1 MRISEWSSDVCCTD
15 LGRGG
20 GLAGL
25 TVGGDDRFAD
35 VTRQING
42 DGGALAGRRGDR
54 DLAVRLAQEADAL
67 DEAEPGRLADR
78 LDGEKRIEHT
88 LEHHALH
95 AAAPFGHSYAD
106 ILPGGPH
113 VSVPR

>member
-15 LGRGG
+15 HGRGG

-54 DLAVRLAQEADAL
+54 DLAVRLAQEAEDLA
-67 DEAEPGRLADR
+67 EAEPGALADR
-78 LDGEKRIEHT
+78 LGGEKRLEHT
-88 LEHHALH
+88 LQHHGRH
-95 AAAPFGHSYAD
+95 AAAGVGNCA
-106 ILPGGPH
+106 GETT
-113 VSVPR
+113 SVTTPT